1 MRSRSEWQHRGG
13 WPSKQMRQRKSEKIA
28 RPSKIALRPGAFA
41 EESHSFGGECP
52 GEEYGEQEKHN
63 SSQLTPERRAADRL
77 SAPGLVRGE

>member
-41 EESHSFGGECP
+41 EESHSFGGE
-52 GEEYGEQEKHN
+52 GAGQENGEQEKYD
-63 SSQLTPERRAADRL
+63 SGQLTLERRAAQRL
-77 SAPGLVRGE
+77 TAPGRVRVE